1 MICFLTTPTQAYEAY
16 NLSRISVS
24 DVRFVEKPLKAKNI
38 FAPAF
43 VKPKKVENADMCRL
57 AIDDVEEEFKIK
69 KNLLHTIA
77 SVESGKFV
85 KSRNKRVA
93 WPWTVHAN
101 GKGYFFNSKEEAVN
115 AVKDMQDSGLKNI
128 DVGCMQINLRYHG
141 GNFSSLEDAFDPKK
155 NVSYSASFLK
165 KLHKR
170 TANWEKTAMHYH
182 SKNAKNGARYK
193 ARLEKHFAQYISAT
207 GESALF

>member
-24 DVRFVEKPLKAKNI
+24 DIRFVEKPLKAKNI

-43 VKPKKVENADMCRL
+43 VRPKRVDNADMCRL
-57 AIDDVEEEFKIK
+57 AIDEVEEEFNIK

-85 KSRNKRVA
+85 KSRNQRVA
-93 WPWTVHAN
+93 WPWTVHAS
-101 GKGYFFNSKEEAVN
+101 GKGYYFNSKEEAVN
-115 AVKDMQDSGLKNI
+115 AVRDLQAQGMRNI

-141 GNFSSLEDAFDPKK
+141 DNFSSLEDAFDPKK

-165 KLHKR
+165 RLYKKN
-170 TANWEKTAMHYH
+170 ASWEKTAMQYH
-182 SKNAKNGARYK
+182 SKNVKNGTKYK
-193 ARLEKHFAQYISAT
+193 ARLEKHFAKYIGLQ